1 MMTLYIGSGILLLY
15 LIFSLFITYLVQQIP
30 RHSVHD
36 PPDWGNIL
44 DSKIPAVDGGTLEV
58 WRIKPERPSRGTVV
72 FAHGWSRNRDRMVA
86 RARYFGC
93 WGFTTVIHSA
103 RDHGQSS
110 PCRFMNAMRFCEDIE
125 AVLTWVDVPVILY
138 GHSAGAAG
146 AIIAAERNPDKI
158 KLLFL
163 EACYADT
170 KEALLSLYRW
180 VNPFFGM
187 IFGPMILFW
196 MNLFY
201 RNKLDVVSPARL
213 APLLKMPVMMIH
225 GEKDRR
231 FPLQFAQKLKNSFT
245 SNHRVELYIAPGA
258 GHSDSSKTPGYQPA
272 VRSFLDRFMKTV
284 ICK

>member
-187 IFGPMILFW
+187 IFGPMILYW

-201 RNKLDVVSPARL
+201 RNKLSAVSPARL
-213 APLLKMPVMMIH
+213 APSLKMPVMMIH

-245 SNHRVELYIAPGA
+245 PNKVELYVAPGA

-272 VRSFLDRFMKTV
+272 VKLFLDRFMKTE